1 VTEEEK
7 KEIYE
12 IAYKAAKDVQTERD
26 IYLIEVDIVI
36 YESRLKELNNLSDFD
51 KFMGRKSIESNI
63 NFYQNKIQDLKTEL
77 TKLKS
82 NLR

>member
-36 YESRLKELNNLSDFD
+36 YERN
-51 KFMGRKSIESNI
+51 
-63 NFYQNKIQDLKTEL
+63 
-77 TKLKS
+77 
-82 NLR
+82 